1 MESVKNNTKDSIA
14 ILMATYNG
22 ARFISEQIESILS
35 QSNQQWHLYI
45 HDDGSTDGTGAI
57 ADEYAAIPSTSRR
70 STTEL
75 HESAGED

>member
-35 QSNQQWHLYI
+35 QSNQLWHLYI
-45 HDDGSTDGTGAI
+45 HD
-57 ADEYAAIPSTSRR
+57 
-70 STTEL
+70 EL